1 METDTCCCVL
11 TAWNSTNAVER
22 AFIKKNAGGEATKRE
37 EKNGE
42 VGSIVRKEGR
52 LATRNLL
59 PRKLDPPDTFNERAA
74 TALALTGFQH
84 VSRIGEMR
92 GHSALLSAL
101 VERWRPETHT
111 FHLPVGEVTVT
122 LEDVIHILGL
132 QVNGEPVTGRSD
144 SSYQFLVDN
153 CIACFGRQPGPD
165 DHVLGKVNLAWV
177 RRCRDIEPCDTQE
190 SIEQYVRA
198 HIFCVLGTV
207 VFPDKSTTSLNS
219 KFLPLLRDFH
229 RISEYSWGVA
239 SLAHLYRSLSRASW
253 YNCKEID
260 GPLILLFV
268 WAWERMPFM
277 APIPRN
283 ELLDVGVPLA
293 QRWSHWR
300 RHTRY
305 TRRSTAQFRQGLD
318 DMGVN
323 DFTWRPYVGVD
334 VPQDLGPNL
343 FIPQSRRYSRQFGL
357 QQLPPDPAFQ
367 IGSAHC
373 RRLSGAQHHDWRD
386 RTKEWL
392 DMWRYGRY
400 NSLQVGDEIVD
411 FHPLPLY
418 YDWYTQQYGAHLQLS
433 DRVAGEPQEGPPQ
446 PVGPQHQDPAY
457 DQGFQVP
464 AHDHHFQMPALEH
477 PFMMP
482 AYEQHYQVLAYE
494 QHVQEP
500 AYEQHVQEPAYAQ
513 QFPVVQEQQPY
524 IPEPQQHQVA
534 DPYIPQLVIPADGQF
549 SPLGALDSI
558 SFSRLM
564 RETSHLFPAP
574 GQQGPAGSEPSV
586 GRRATSGH
594 ASDFDMDRSSGHV
607 DPPRPSAPPRTELF
621 DLNEYPQPE
630 EGFLGLDLQH
640 ESHYGGYS
648 ASGMSSSGY
657 VDAGGASMPDVGV
670 GDASI
675 SQGHR
680 YNLRTQTA
688 PPDKYTP
695 SQYAKKAPRK

>member
-1 METDTCCCVL
+1 MSGYSSAVKLEIEKFDGRINFGLWQIQVKDVL
-11 TAWNSTNAVER
+11 IQSGLHKAL
-22 AFIKKNAGGEATKRE
+22 K
-37 EKNGE
+37 EKIR
-42 VGSIVRKEGR
+42 SI
-52 LATRNLL
+52 L
-59 PRKLDPPDTFNERAA
+59 
-74 TALALTGFQH
+74 
-84 VSRIGEMR
+84 M
-92 GHSALLSAL
+92 
-101 VERWRPETHT
+101 PETHT

-132 QVNGEPVTGRSD
+132 QVNGEPVMSRSD

-165 DHVLGKVNLAWV
+165 NHVL
-177 RRCRDIEPCDTQE
+177 
-190 SIEQYVRA
+190 
-198 HIFCVLGTV
+198 
-207 VFPDKSTTSLNS
+207 S

-229 RISEYSWGVA
+229 PISEYSWGAA
-239 SLAHLYRSLSRASW
+239 SLAHLYRSLCRASW
-253 YNCKEID
+253 YNCKEMD

-268 WAWERMPFM
+268 WAWESMPFM

-293 QRWSHWR
+293 RRWSHWR

-305 TRRSTAQFRQGLD
+305 TQRSTVQFRRGLD

-323 DFTWRPYVGVD
+323 NFTWRPYVGVD

-343 FIPQSRRYSRQFGL
+343 FMCSTKSPLVLFECIEWHPTDRVPRQFGL

-373 RRLSGAQHHDWRD
+373 RRLSSAQHHDWRD

-400 NSLQVGDEIVD
+400 NSLEVGDEIVD

-418 YDWYTQQYGAHLQLS
+418 YDWYTQQYGGHLQLS
-433 DRVAGEPQEGPPQ
+433 DRVAGEQADANAQQEGPPQ
-446 PVGPQHQDPAY
+446 PAGPQHQDPAY
-457 DQGFQVP
+457 DQGFRVS
-464 AHDHHFQMPALEH
+464 AHDHHFQMPAFEH

-482 AYEQHYQVLAYE
+482 AYEQHYQV
-494 QHVQEP
+494 P

-513 QFPVVQEQQPY
+513 QFPVYQKQQPY

-534 DPYIPQLVIPADGQF
+534 DPYIPHLVIPADGQF
-549 SPLGALDSI
+549 SPLGGLDLI

-564 RETSHLFPAP
+564 RETSHLFPAL

-586 GRRATSGH
+586 GRRATSSH
-594 ASDFDMDRSSGHV
+594 ASDFDIDRSSGHV

-630 EGFLGLDLQH
+630 EGFLGHDLQH

-648 ASGMSSSGY
+648 APGMSNSGY

-675 SQGHR
+675 SQGHW

>member
-1 METDTCCCVL
+1 
-11 TAWNSTNAVER
+11 
-22 AFIKKNAGGEATKRE
+22 
-37 EKNGE
+37 
-42 VGSIVRKEGR
+42 
-52 LATRNLL
+52 
-59 PRKLDPPDTFNERAA
+59 
-74 TALALTGFQH
+74 
-84 VSRIGEMR
+84 MR
-92 GHSALLSAL
+92 SHSALLSAL
-101 VERWRPETHT
+101 VERWQPETHT

-132 QVNGEPVTGRSD
+132 QINGEPVTDRSD

-165 DHVLGKVNLAWV
+165 NHVLGKVNLAWV

-190 SIEQYVRA
+190 SIERFASTSRFSPDFGIQ
-198 HIFCVLGTV
+198 LGA
-207 VFPDKSTTSLNS
+207 
-219 KFLPLLRDFH
+219 
-229 RISEYSWGVA
+229 A
-239 SLAHLYRSLSRASW
+239 SLAHLYRSLYRVSR
-253 YNCKEID
+253 YNCKEMD

-293 QRWSHWR
+293 RRWSHWR

-305 TRRSTAQFRQGLD
+305 TRRSTAQFRRGLN

-323 DFTWRPYVGVD
+323 DFTWRPYVGVV
-334 VPQDLGPNL
+334 VPQDLDPNL
-343 FIPQSRRYSRQFGL
+343 FMCSTKSP
-357 QQLPPDPAFQ
+357 
-367 IGSAHC
+367 
-373 RRLSGAQHHDWRD
+373 RLSGAQHHDWRE

-400 NSLQVGDEIVD
+400 NSLEVGDEIVD

-418 YDWYTQQYGAHLQLS
+418 YDWYIQQYRGHLQLS
-433 DRVAGEPQEGPPQ
+433 DRVAVEQADADAQQEGPPQ
-446 PVGPQHQDPAY
+446 PAGPQHQDPAY
-457 DQGFQVP
+457 EQGFQVL
-464 AHDHHFQMPALEH
+464 AHDHHFQMPAFEH

-482 AYEQHYQVLAYE
+482 AYEQHYQV
-494 QHVQEP
+494 P

-513 QFPVVQEQQPY
+513 QFPVYQEQQPY

-534 DPYIPQLVIPADGQF
+534 DPYIPQLVVPADVQF
-549 SPLGALDSI
+549 SPLGGLDSI

-564 RETSHLFPAP
+564 QETSHLFPTL
-574 GQQGPAGSEPSV
+574 GQQGLAGSEPSV
-586 GRRATSGH
+586 GHRATSGH

-630 EGFLGLDLQH
+630 EEFLGHDLKH

-648 ASGMSSSGY
+648 ALSMSSSGY
-657 VDAGGASMPDVGV
+657 VDPGGASMPDVGV
-670 GDASI
+670 GDANI

-688 PPDKYTP
+688 PPNKYTP
-695 SQYAKKAPRK
+695 SQYAKKVPRK